1 MMTKQI
7 NIDLN
12 RVTRRQMVEYRKA
25 RSKLTDGLDIFDFE
39 NLSQH
44 VITGWP
50 YGEVTLENYLDL
62 GLEDAA
68 AVDRAVSDALED
80 LGKKK

>member
-1 MMTKQI
+1 MSNTK
-7 NIDLN
+7 IDLN
-12 RVTRRQMVEYRKA
+12 RLTRRQMVEYRKKRA
-25 RSKLTDGLDIFDFE
+25 ALAQDADRDVFDFE

-44 VITGWP
+44 VIVEWP
-50 YGEVTLENYLDL
+50 HGKVTLENYLDL